1 VRSVIGLQQRRSA
14 PEEPDRKEHEGEQHE
29 HGDGTIED
37 DSTATATATATA
49 TMATERLG
57 NELVHVFSLSI
68 GMRVC
73 GLRDRTIG
81 AVEAVVAMPE
91 AEIMR

>member
-1 VRSVIGLQQRRSA
+1 MRIVIRLQQGRSA
-14 PEEPDRKEHEGEQHE
+14 HEEADRKHDEGEQHE
-29 HGDGTIED
+29 DGDGTIAD
-37 DSTATATATATA
+37 DSTATA

-57 NELVHVFSLSI
+57 NGLVHVFSLSI

-81 AVEAVVAMPE
+81 AVETVVDMPE
-91 AEIMR
+91 AEIVR